1 MSLKL
6 SKKEF
11 ALLDQVTNSLWSF
24 LMMRILY
31 SESDARQI
39 ALLGMTLIFAYSCSG
54 FLRSKFVH
62 PLYGGFGI
70 EYQFEKFDALPILK
84 GHLLRYFSVFIS
96 VFVIFL
102 GLNSRGSIRFLFELV
117 ILMSSIV
124 LLDFLRSFLQLN
136 CDFFFAVF
144 ANILGIVV
152 FLSFIKLES
161 KNFFHLD
168 TLDTIDFWI
177 ISNLV
182 VSLLILVSLKILT
195 TVSTS
200 LISPTNDLASNFA
213 KISSLS
219 IIEFVQGRFFN
230 LVGSAVLLQISEQI
244 AANLVLAL
252 FIYSTLPF
260 SVINGLSPYYLRNR
274 KVADGN
280 LSLAK
285 YFGYICIATIIMPM
299 ITVISPSA
307 LDTIFGSAQQT
318 QPGLIFVVILMVMQ
332 KSHESARSLDSMI
345 RISAVRYSSAKIFIA
360 MSVYLVAPISLGF
373 GNTSLGLLI
382 LIVVLIAQI
391 IFLRKSEK

>member
-31 SESDARQI
+31 SESDSRQI

-84 GHLLRYFSVFIS
+84 KHLPRYFSVFVT

-102 GLNSRGSIRFLFELV
+102 ELNSTRSIRFLFELI
-117 ILMSSIV
+117 ILMSTIV

-136 CDFFFAVF
+136 CDFFFGVF
-144 ANILGIVV
+144 ANFLGMVV
-152 FLSFIKLES
+152 FFSLIKLETNNS
-161 KNFFHLD
+161 FNLN
-168 TLDTIDFWI
+168 TLSPIDFWI

-182 VSLLILVSLKILT
+182 VSLLILVFFKILT
-195 TVSTS
+195 IVSTS
-200 LISPTNDLASNFA
+200 LILPSKDLASNFE

-230 LVGSAVLLQISEQI
+230 LVGSALLLQISEET
-244 AANLVLAL
+244 AANFTLAL

-274 KVADGN
+274 KVAEGN
-280 LSLAK
+280 LPLGK
-285 YFGYICIATIIMPM
+285 YFGYICVSALIMPM
-299 ITVISPSA
+299 ITVISPIA
-307 LDTIFGSAQQT
+307 LNTIFGSVQQT
-318 QPGLIFVVILMVMQ
+318 QPGLIFFVILMVAQ
-332 KSHESARSLDSMI
+332 KSHESALSLDSMI
-345 RISAVRYSSAKIFIA
+345 RISAVRYSSAKVIITL
-360 MSVYLVAPISLGF
+360 SVYLVAPISLGF

-382 LIVVLIAQI
+382 LIVVIIAQI
-391 IFLRKSEK
+391 ILLRKSEK